1 MYTAREYVLPKTLE
15 EAYQLNQKK
24 QNRIIA
30 GNMWLRF
37 SSGSFG
43 QLIDLSDL
51 GLNTIRQTETEFII
65 GAMVPLRELEKHP
78 ELNAYTGNAIRDCVQ
93 DIVGT
98 QFRNSATIGGSIWGR
113 FGFSDIL
120 TCFLAMDTEVELFP
134 SGRMTLADFTA
145 KKPDNDILVNIILK
159 KTGLK
164 TAYRAFRYTAT
175 GLPVISCCVSK
186 GDFWR
191 IAIGA
196 RPAKAMLHIL
206 PDTAVLSSA
215 EDTALK
221 ELLDKTIFG
230 TNSTASADYRR
241 HLAQVMIIRAA
252 ASLEV

>member
-78 ELNAYTGNAIRDCVQ
+78 ELNAYTGNAIQDCVQ

-120 TCFLAMDTEVELFP
+120 TCFLAMDT
-134 SGRMTLADFTA
+134 
-145 KKPDNDILVNIILK
+145 
-159 KTGLK
+159 
-164 TAYRAFRYTAT
+164 
-175 GLPVISCCVSK
+175 
-186 GDFWR
+186 
-191 IAIGA
+191 
-196 RPAKAMLHIL
+196 
-206 PDTAVLSSA
+206 
-215 EDTALK
+215 
-221 ELLDKTIFG
+221 
-230 TNSTASADYRR
+230 
-241 HLAQVMIIRAA
+241 
-252 ASLEV
+252 